1 MADVKVEMLVV
12 LLVLNLEKKLVEH
25 SAEQLVVYL
34 VGEMVVKLVV

>member
-1 MADVKVEMLVV
+1 MLVV

-25 SAEQLVVYL
+25 SAEQSVVYL